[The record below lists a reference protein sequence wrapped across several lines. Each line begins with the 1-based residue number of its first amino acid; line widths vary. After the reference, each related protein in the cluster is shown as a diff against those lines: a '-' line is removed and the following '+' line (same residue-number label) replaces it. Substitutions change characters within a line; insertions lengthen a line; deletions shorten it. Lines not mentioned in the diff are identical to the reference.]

1 MQLPSCFRR
10 TPKTLGPFDGKDG
23 RRILL
28 AINGIVTA
36 GRGVLWTRYAGVGI
50 LLRLKLTRLRCG
62 SGGNGNFAGRHASQG
77 MAEQSLL
84 LRIPLS
90 ALHYTVFATR
100 KC

>member
-1 MQLPSCFRR
+1 MQLPSCFGR

-23 RRILL
+23 GRILL

-36 GRGVLWTRYAGVGI
+36 GRGVLWTWYAGVGI

-62 SGGNGNFAGRHASQG
+62 SGGNNFAGRHASLG
-77 MAEQSLL
+77 MAEQSFL